1 MSVKI
6 ALVGF
11 ELRTH
16 VILIIILTLW
26 EIYDI
31 YVSMYIERVPNRSSP
46 PAVLLREAWREGKR
60 IRKRT
65 IANLTQWP
73 QEKVEALGRVLRNEP
88 LVSAR
93 DAFVVERSIPH
104 GHVEGILGTI
114 KKFGI
119 DELIGSTR
127 SRERDLVVAMIAER
141 VIHPCSKLATTR
153 LWHTT
158 TLAEELGV
166 AEADEDDLYEA
177 MDWLLARQDRIEK
190 KLAMRHLSEGSLVLY
205 DVTSSYYEGRRCPL
219 ARYGHD
225 RDGKSGRPIIVY
237 GLMTDGEG
245 RPVAVEAY
253 PGNTGDPSTVVDQA
267 EKLRK
272 RFGMSRLVLVGDRG
286 MLTQTQIEKLRVCP
300 GLGWIS
306 ALRADGIRKLV
317 KGGFLQM
324 SLFDRKDL
332 AEIHCPEYPSERLVA
347 CFNPLLAEERRR
359 KRQDLLDATEKELKR
374 IAREVAR
381 RTQTP
386 LKKEEIGKKVGKV
399 INRYK
404 MGKHFTTTIGEGTFF
419 YERNGDK
426 IHQEEALDGIYV
438 IRTSEPPERLS
449 AEDTVRSYKNLT
461 QVERAFR
468 SLKGIDLL
476 IRPIWHHT
484 EDHVR
489 AHLFLCMLAYYV
501 EWHMRKALAPLL
513 FDDEELDENRK
524 RRDPVKPAKPSVSA
538 QKKKTQRLT
547 AEGLVIQSFDTL
559 LEELGTR
566 CRNRCRIK
574 SDPEGSIFYQTT
586 EMNPLQERAFQFLG
600 LLPCN

>member
-1 MSVKI
+1 
-6 ALVGF
+6 
-11 ELRTH
+11 
-16 VILIIILTLW
+16 
-26 EIYDI
+26 
-31 YVSMYIERVPNRSSP
+31 MYIESIPNRNSP
-46 PAVLLREAWREGKR
+46 PAILLREAWREGKK

-65 IANLTQWP
+65 IANLSQWP
-73 QEKVEALGRVLRNEP
+73 SKKVEALRRLLKDESLMAVKE
-88 LVSAR
+88 
-93 DAFVVERSIPH
+93 AFLIEQSIPH
-104 GHVEGILGTI
+104 GHVEAVLGTI
-114 KKFGI
+114 KKWGL
-119 DELIGSTR
+119 DDLIGSRR

-141 VIHPCSKLATTR
+141 LLHPCSKLATTR

-166 AEADEDDLYEA
+166 TDADEDDLYEA

-190 KLAMRHLSEGSLVLY
+190 KLGVRHLSEGCFVFY
-205 DVTSSYYEGRRCPL
+205 DVTSSYYEGRCCPL

-225 RDGKSGRPIIVY
+225 RDGKKGRPIIVY

-253 PGNTGDPSTVVDQA
+253 PGDTGDPSTVSEQA
-267 EKLRK
+267 EKLRG
-272 RFGMSRLVLVGDRG
+272 RFGLRRLVLVGDRG
-286 MLTQTQIEKLRVCP
+286 MLTQAQIEKLRAYP

-306 ALRADGIRKLV
+306 ALRSHAIRELV

-332 AEIHCPEYPSERLVA
+332 AEIHCPDFPFERLVA
-347 CFNPLLAEERRR
+347 CYNPLLAEQRRR
-359 KRQDLLDATEKELKR
+359 KRHELLEATEKELKR
-374 IAREVAR
+374 IAKQVSR
-381 RTQTP
+381 RTQTL

-399 INRYK
+399 IDRYK
-404 MGKHFTTTIGEGTFF
+404 VGKHFTVAIGEGTFS
-419 YERNGDK
+419 YARDERRID
-426 IHQEEALDGIYV
+426 QEEALDGIYV
-438 IRTSEPPERLS
+438 IRTSEPAERLS

-489 AHLFLCMLAYYV
+489 AHLFICMLAYYV

-538 QKKKTQRLT
+538 KNKKEQKLT
-547 AEGLVIQSFDTL
+547 SEGFIVQSFDTL

-566 CRNRCRIK
+566 CRNRCRIQ
-574 SDPEGSIFYQTT
+574 SDSKGPAFYQLT
-586 EMNPLQERAFQFLG
+586 EISPLQKRAFELLG
-600 LLPCN
+600 L

>member
-1 MSVKI
+1 
-6 ALVGF
+6 
-11 ELRTH
+11 
-16 VILIIILTLW
+16 
-26 EIYDI
+26 
-31 YVSMYIERVPNRSSP
+31 MYIESIPNRNSP
-46 PAVLLREAWREGKR
+46 PAILLREAWREGKK

-65 IANLTQWP
+65 IANLSQWP
-73 QEKVEALGRVLRNEP
+73 SKKVEALRRLLKDESLMAVKE
-88 LVSAR
+88 
-93 DAFVVERSIPH
+93 AFLIEQSIPH
-104 GHVEGILGTI
+104 GHVEAVLGTI
-114 KKFGI
+114 KRWGL
-119 DELIGSTR
+119 DDLIGSRR

-141 VIHPCSKLATTR
+141 LLHPCSKLATTR

-166 AEADEDDLYEA
+166 TDADEDDLYEA

-190 KLAMRHLSEGSLVLY
+190 KLGVRHLSEGCFVFY
-205 DVTSSYYEGRRCPL
+205 DVTSSYYEGRCCPL

-225 RDGKSGRPIIVY
+225 RDGKKGRPIIVY

-253 PGNTGDPSTVVDQA
+253 PGDTGDPSTVSEQA
-267 EKLRK
+267 EKLRG
-272 RFGMSRLVLVGDRG
+272 RFGLRRLVLVGDRG
-286 MLTQTQIEKLRVCP
+286 MLTQAQIEKLRAYP

-306 ALRADGIRKLV
+306 ALRSHAIRELV

-332 AEIHCPEYPSERLVA
+332 AEIHCPDFPFERLVA
-347 CFNPLLAEERRR
+347 CYNPLLAEQRRR
-359 KRQDLLDATEKELKR
+359 KRHELLEATEKELKR
-374 IAREVAR
+374 IAKQVSR
-381 RTQTP
+381 RTQTL

-399 INRYK
+399 IDRYK
-404 MGKHFTTTIGEGTFF
+404 VGKHFTVAIGEGTFS
-419 YERNGDK
+419 YERDERR
-426 IHQEEALDGIYV
+426 IDQEEALDGIYV
-438 IRTSEPPERLS
+438 IRTSEPAERLS

-489 AHLFLCMLAYYV
+489 AHLFICMLAYYV

-538 QKKKTQRLT
+538 KNKKEQKLT
-547 AEGLVIQSFDTL
+547 SEGFIVQSFDTL

-566 CRNRCRIK
+566 CRNRCRIQ
-574 SDPEGSIFYQTT
+574 SDSKGPAFYQLT
-586 EMNPLQERAFQFLG
+586 EISPLQKRAFELLG
-600 LLPCN
+600 L